1 MYPKCATFVKK
12 IMPKTAMIRA
22 RVNPGLKKD
31 VEAIFR
37 KLGMTSSDAIN
48 IYYSQI
54 KLYRGIPF
62 DIKIPNKE
70 TRLTFENTDKRKKI
84 KGFSSAA
91 ELLKDLKK

>member
-1 MYPKCATFVKK
+1 MYPNCATFCKK
-12 IMPKTAMIRA
+12 YMSKTAMIRA
-22 RVNPGLKKD
+22 RINPGLKKD

-48 IYYSQI
+48 IYYSQV

-62 DIKIPNKE
+62 DVKIPNKE

>member
-1 MYPKCATFVKK
+1 MS
-12 IMPKTAMIRA
+12 KTAMIRA
-22 RVNPGLKKD
+22 RINPGLKKD

-48 IYYSQI
+48 IYYSQV

-62 DIKIPNKE
+62 DVKIPNKE